1 MSVYAEVIDQ
11 PLPGSMETN
20 ICWVTRHADQSK
32 RGRCGITWHPLP
44 LQSLYS
50 MHSRGSDKKAR
61 RIDEKRRRQSMYKVR
76 PACGG
81 ARDGWRRWRGRDNL
95 HLPCGRMINCL
106 WRGQIEQ
113 IMERKQENKYLQ
125 AGLIGP
131 RIYAEMWLRMSLRG
145 WTIHQVCWGN
155 TLKEA

>member
-11 PLPGSMETN
+11 PLSGSMETY

-32 RGRCGITWHPLP
+32 RGRCVVTWHPLP

-50 MHSRGSDKKAR
+50 THSRGSDKR
-61 RIDEKRRRQSMYKVR
+61 QEGLMKREGDRACTMR

-95 HLPCGRMINCL
+95 HLPWGRMINCL

-145 WTIHQVCWGN
+145 WTMHQVCWGN